1 MAAEET
7 KKKKNKFGAVIS
19 RIGKF
24 FREIKSE
31 INKITWPTPRAT
43 FKNMGITLAVI
54 VIVGVFVFALD
65 FGLNRL
71 LGLIME
77 VSPIGN

>member
-1 MAAEET
+1 MAAESD
-7 KKKKNKFGAVIS
+7 KKKNGKFKAIFA

-31 INKITWPTPRAT
+31 IKKITWPAPKVVT
-43 FKNMGITLAVI
+43 KNTI
-54 VIVGVFVFALD
+54 VVLVAIAIIGVFVFALD

-71 LGLIME
+71 LSLIME
-77 VSPIGN
+77 VSPIA